1 MESDE
6 WPRVGTRDVPWRP
19 GLPDDV
25 VPRAVRLRH
34 VGPYRAAVVASIS
47 DRHPVLE
54 PAVQKA
60 AEEAVGEIARFDART
75 GADLTPSAAILLR
88 TESASSSRIEQLT
101 SGARAIAVAEL
112 GGPSTRNAEAVVGN
126 VRAMQAALELAAEPT
141 SDAILAMHDALL
153 RDSAPDI
160 AGRWRTAQVWVGGD
174 SYGPHGSEYVA
185 PVADDVPGLI
195 DDLVRFARRDDVPG
209 LVLAALAHAQF
220 ETIHPFPDGNG
231 RVGRALVHAL
241 LRHHGITRSVTV
253 PVSAGL
259 LTDVDGYFAAL
270 TAYRDG
276 DPNPVVTA
284 FTQGTIAALT
294 NATALV
300 AELRATRAGWQDTVR
315 ARADADTWRVADLL
329 LRHPVLD
336 TSLVRR
342 ELGVLPQNAVR
353 VLAPLIEA
361 GVLTEF
367 TGRKRN
373 RMWQAREVLDA
384 LDAFAAR
391 AGRRSTG

>member
-1 MESDE
+1 MPSER
-6 WPRVGTRDVPWRP
+6 WPPVGAREVAWRP
-19 GLPDDV
+19 SLPDDV
-25 VPRAVRLRH
+25 VPRAVRARH
-34 VGPYRAAVVASIS
+34 IGPYRAAIVPRIADLTLALDPTVQAAAA
-47 DRHPVLE
+47 DA
-54 PAVQKA
+54 AV
-60 AEEAVGEIARFDART
+60 EIARFDERT
-75 GADLTPSAAILLR
+75 GQDLTAFAAILLR

-126 VRAMQAALELAAEPT
+126 VHAMQAALDLAAEP
-141 SDAILAMHDALL
+141 SAESILAMHDALM
-153 RDSAPDI
+153 RDTEPRI
-160 AGRWRTAQVWVGGD
+160 AGRWRTEQVWIGGD
-174 SYGPHGSEYVA
+174 SYGPHGAEYVA
-185 PVADDVPGLI
+185 PVADDVPGLVT
-195 DDLVRFARRDDVPG
+195 DLVRFALRTDLPA
-209 LVLAALAHAQF
+209 LALAALAHAQF

-241 LRHHGITRSVTV
+241 LRHHGVTRSVTV

-284 FTQGTIAALT
+284 FTDGTLAALT
-294 NATALV
+294 NASALV
-300 AELRATRAGWQDTVR
+300 AELRAIRAGWQDTVR
-315 ARADADTWRVADLL
+315 ARAGAGAWRVADLL
-329 LRHPVLD
+329 VRQPVLD
-336 TSLVRR
+336 SPTVAR
-342 ELGVLPQNAVR
+342 ELGVPVQNAVR
-353 VLAPLIEA
+353 VLAPLLEA

-367 TGRKRN
+367 TGRRRN

-391 AGRRSTG
+391 AGRRSVG